1 MTVSKNLSR
10 EAAASALAQ
19 NDPLEVPVA
28 PSAPHIQYLL
38 DDTGTLEYQGMIQ
51 LNGYTDD
58 TTPTLIGNRAAP
70 GDTIKIYLG
79 DRLLGST
86 TVQGNGSWRFTPNEP
101 LLDEGMQVLRATA
114 TDSKNGLESDYSSP
128 FTYILDRTPP
138 SAQATIHS
146 LSEAMPEQPLVT
158 ADSTPMLFGTLST
171 ALAANEKLQISLD
184 TGATWQDV
192 ASVSGAYWQYQDVR
206 ELQNGNYTYLLR
218 TIDAAGNQGAM
229 TAQQITISR
238 EVTPQP
244 VEGIKVSIIGITPDT
259 GVEGDYI
266 TSASK
271 ITLMGTLSEELPAG
285 AKLQVSVDGGN
296 SWKTVQAFGTDWI
309 YIDPSVHNLG
319 TQVRY
324 EMRVLDAQGNPV
336 ASSYAAQDVVFDAGN
351 PLPDMYSSIELG
363 TDTAVE
369 IAGQYSNAQSAQNN
383 DFITRDNSVTLSGK
397 LSAALQIGQHLQLSL
412 DGGKTWETLMSN
424 GGQLW
429 SYTSEPLSAS
439 QQLGVKLRVADN
451 AGNSVELGERT
462 LVVDLDS
469 PVPFA
474 FAPQI
479 GAQTLSGE
487 RAYYSSA
494 QYGLAEAGA
503 TVALVQDVNR
513 DGRYQEGLDKIV
525 GYAVA
530 GNDGRWSFD
539 AILPEGQQQL
549 GFVTWDVAGNNSGFG
564 PQVLT
569 DAHRPVNEAGFSVHD
584 TGWGGTVASVR
595 GSNTAAMAMSADGT
609 WSFFQ
614 STGYALSSTAYKN
627 AGHVYSGLDRD
638 EYRASYLAEP
648 YDVTHDG
655 DGHMLSNATF
665 ADYNR
670 DGLMDVLAMTS
681 GASWTLPIWTAKADG
696 TYSAGSLQKSKN
708 NNVGGIIA
716 WDAQGD
722 GYTDFIYVDN
732 QQGAFGRIDNT
743 DGVLKSSHSNK
754 AWWGSEISGVDIDN
768 NGTVDLAGHGD
779 RNGYTALTVLQ
790 NKGSG
795 DFEASRNFANV
806 FRDDRELDAKQV
818 SNNSVAMTWADF
830 DGDGD
835 LDLFLARGTR
845 GSTGYNGNS
854 DDSRIYL
861 NKGNDAN
868 GKWLGMDNDNP
879 LFFNDALGQNQY
891 GNLVH
896 FDGGPSFAVDWNH
909 DGKMDVIEAPRQHAE
924 WSGTNAAMTPVL
936 FINQGNGDWMNS
948 GKLLGNEVY
957 DNVTGAVA
965 VDYDFDGA
973 IDLLLYRTSGKEHLG
988 LDTASAPSV
997 LIRNENHVAE
1007 GTSLILRILDKN
1019 GMNSYF
1025 GNTVQLFDAA
1035 GRLVAS
1041 QILNPQSGV
1050 TNDSSGLVYFYGLD
1064 ANQTYSAKLLAE
1076 PAIGN
1081 GNMVPGR
1088 FEEDLGLINPTW
1100 GNLVTG
1106 AAEHAYVLTA
1116 GKPTVSFD
1124 SQGAGTVGTGYNDS
1138 FMATEGNDVINGG
1151 GGWNLLADGS
1161 KQWSATQG
1169 LDEVDYQFA
1178 KQGVQV
1184 NLQSGQSL
1192 GMGNDTLIGIEAVK
1206 GSWYADAFMDNAASN
1221 RFEGRGGDD
1230 VYYLF
1235 GGGNDTLAYRPVDA
1249 WDVSAD
1255 GSNGHDMVFGFG
1267 LGNVLN
1273 NSNADI
1279 IDLRGMLG
1287 YGGPVSLV
1295 RDDGVLQLD
1304 ASSQGLLDYLSS
1316 RVEGNNTIIS
1326 VDRDGIGQQV
1336 GSTDLITLMGVR
1348 TDLLNLIQ
1356 NHQIMV

>member
-28 PSAPHIQYLL
+28 PPAPHISYVL
-38 DDTGTLEYQGMIQ
+38 DDAGTPAYQGIVQ

-58 TTPTLIGNRAAP
+58 TTPTLIGNGAAA
-70 GDTIKIYLG
+70 GDLIKIYHG
-79 DRLLGST
+79 GRVIGST
-86 TVQGNGSWRFTPNEP
+86 IVQGNGSWRFTPSEE
-101 LLDEGMQVLRATA
+101 LREEGVQVLRATA
-114 TDSKNGLESDYSSP
+114 TDSTNGLESDFSP
-128 FTYILDRTPP
+128 PFSFILDLTPP
-138 SAQATIHS
+138 SAQATIQNV
-146 LSEAMPEQPLVT
+146 SEALPEQPLVT

-192 ASVSGAYWQYQDVR
+192 DSVSGAYWQYQDVR

-229 TAQQITISR
+229 SAQQITISR
-238 EVTPQP
+238 EVTPP
-244 VEGIKVSIIGITPDT
+244 PLEGIKVSITGITPDT

-569 DAHRPVNEAGFSVHD
+569 DAHRPVNELGFSVQD
-584 TGWGGTVASVR
+584 TGWGGSVSSVR

-696 TYSAGSLQKSKN
+696 TYSAGSLQKSKS

-779 RNGYTALTVLQ
+779 HNGYTALTVLQ
-790 NKGSG
+790 NKGNG

-806 FRDDRELDAKQV
+806 FRDDRALDAKQV

-924 WSGTNAAMTPVL
+924 WSGTSAAMTPVL

-988 LDTASAPSV
+988 MDTASAPSV

-1041 QILNPQSGV
+1041 QVLNPQSGV

-1076 PAIGN
+1076 PGTGTA
-1081 GNMVPGR
+1081 VPGK
-1088 FEEDLGLINPTW
+1088 FQEDLGLVNPTW

-1178 KQGVQV
+1178 QQGVQV

-1255 GSNGHDMVFGFG
+1255 GGNGHDMVFGFG

-1279 IDLRGMLG
+1279 VDLRGLLG

-1336 GSTDLITLMGVR
+1336 GSTDLITLVGVR